1 MQKHGEMSE
10 RSCDGK
16 KEQTTPRRLHSGRE
30 RRWALSR
37 GMPKEE
43 GMLTVLV
50 LGIADREMIELGI
63 AEASIYG
70 LAKDNTNRPRAQK
83 LADFYVRDEYWP
95 DFKLRHF
102 GSALS
107 WFERQDR
114 TFGG

>member
-1 MQKHGEMSE
+1 MAR
-10 RSCDGK
+10 RSKPLHVGFIPDGN
-16 KEQTTPRRLHSGRE
+16 

-37 GMPKEE
+37 GTAKEE
-43 GMLTVLV
+43 GYAY
-50 LGIADREMIELGI
+50 GISPGISLIEKCIELGI
-63 AEASIYG
+63 AEASIYSF
-70 LAKDNTNRPRAQK
+70 AKDNTKRPRAQK

-95 DFKLRHF
+95 DFRLRHF